1 MISFYQ
7 IYEKNHEIC
16 KMGSVIRVFSIIFI
30 SCLAFSCVE
39 NSRNKYNMPLKNEFD
54 LSAEQKAGIA
64 ALSEA
69 IIGNP
74 SDPSNYFKRAQLLF
88 EANNLPEA
96 MVDINR
102 AERFEP
108 NNGEYLFL
116 KAHIQNAL
124 KDKSALTNAKRSEEL
139 GYQDINLYL
148 LLAELNIQ
156 KGNKPEASKYIEK
169 ANQIYPYS
177 ADLQITKGNLSMIY
191 GDTSTALTY
200 FKRGLQ
206 LGEHKLK
213 PYQTLINNYLKLTI
227 IDSAFKYATLGLKK
241 FPKSEEL
248 SLIRGEIFEKA
259 GVGDSAIAIYKKII
273 TQEPERFDILER
285 IGNIYFR
292 NRNFT
297 SAFLIYD
304 QLYKK
309 LNENSKYLFKAADCY
324 ELKGEYQMAIDYLK
338 DKGEDYEDEK
348 EMLIRQTR
356 LARKLEN
363 NVPVEMYD
371 FKKTTAEKLPL
382 PKPKKVKPL
391 PEPEPE
397 RRIFNTNIGTI
408 EKIQKRSGINIPKD
422 STRN

>member
-1 MISFYQ
+1 
-7 IYEKNHEIC
+7 
-16 KMGSVIRVFSIIFI
+16 MGSLIRCTVIFFVSL
-30 SCLAFSCVE
+30 LAFSCVE
-39 NSRNKYNMPLKNEFD
+39 NSRNRFNMPIKSEFNISD
-54 LSAEQKAGIA
+54 EQKAGIS
-64 ALSEA
+64 ALSDA

-74 SDPSNYFKRAQLLF
+74 SDPGNYFKRAQILF
-88 EANNLPEA
+88 EANNLAEA
-96 MVDINR
+96 IVDVNR

-116 KAHIQNAL
+116 KAQIQKAQKDKNAL
-124 KDKSALTNAKRSEEL
+124 SNAKRSEEL
-139 GYQDINLYL
+139 GYQDINLYI

-156 KGNKPEASKYIEK
+156 NGDKQEASKYIEK

-177 ADLQITKGNLSMIY
+177 ADLQITKGNLSMSN
-191 GDTSTALTY
+191 GDTTTALIY
-200 FKRGLQ
+200 FKRSLQ

-213 PYQTLINNYLKLTI
+213 PYQTLISNYLKLTI
-227 IDSAFKYATLGLKK
+227 IDSAFKYTTLGLRK
-241 FPKSEEL
+241 FPQSEEL

-273 TQEPERFDILER
+273 TQDAERFEILER

-324 ELKGEYQMAIDYLK
+324 EAKGEYQKAIDYLE
-338 DKGEDYEDEK
+338 DKGEDYEEEK

-363 NVPVEMYD
+363 NVPVEIYD
-371 FKKTTAEKLPL
+371 FKKTTAISIPIQKT
-382 PKPKKVKPL
+382 KKVKPL

-408 EKIQKRSGINIPKD
+408 EKIQKRSGIIIPKD
-422 STRN
+422 TTRN